1 MNDVLQMLNVPVLI
15 VGLGLLLAAALL
27 PWLSGG
33 LVTDRR
39 GRAGLA
45 LAGAVVIGLAGWGAL
60 DDHEIDRDP
69 ARRNAGEAAA
79 SAVAAAA
86 PALTEA
92 VCVETLAR
100 RMAALTGAA
109 AASAPAAMPAGGV
122 PPRAAEIGLV
132 SGSQTGTYHAI
143 ADDLV
148 ARARQRG
155 VPLFNRETQGSVEN
169 ARLLADPQ
177 ENAALGF
184 AQSDVL
190 AWLRRADDP
199 AERQWAAALRLV
211 MPLYAEEVH
220 VLARR
225 EVGTLAALAGRRVVT
240 AASSRGSRHTAET
253 LLRGRGI
260 VPAALDTSATAAEG
274 LCRVLAGT
282 ADAMVIVAGKPV
294 AQLVSLDALRELPG
308 QPLAQVHLLPIDDRP
323 GEDGYEAAQLGPAD
337 YAWLD
342 RPVATLAVRALLMA
356 IDFSAQRSAY
366 QKLRCQQLGRLG
378 QLLREELPALRQ
390 PPHHP
395 KWRDVDPHRPV
406 RGWRPDAC
414 ARV

>member
-1 MNDVLQMLNVPVLI
+1 MNLVLPALNVPLLI

-33 LVTDRR
+33 ALTDRR
-39 GRAGLA
+39 GRVGLA
-45 LAGAVVIGLAGWGAL
+45 LAGLVAGGLAWALAPPDESRPDGA
-60 DDHEIDRDP
+60 ETAP
-69 ARRNAGEAAA
+69 AVSAVSAPADWTEAA
-79 SAVAAAA
+79 
-86 PALTEA
+86 
-92 VCVETLAR
+92 CVEQLAR
-100 RMAALTGAA
+100 RMAALTSGAA
-109 AASAPAAMPAGGV
+109 AASAV
-122 PPRAAEIGLV
+122 PLPEQAPGASGIGLV

-148 ARARQRG
+148 VRARQRG

-169 ARLLADPQ
+169 VRLLADPQ

-260 VPAALDTSATAAEG
+260 MPAALDTSATAAEG

-342 RPVATLAVRALLMA
+342 RPVATLAARFVVEGVG
-356 IDFSAQRSAY
+356 FSAQGSGD
-366 QKLRCQQLGRLG
+366 QKLGWQQLGRLG